1 MKRFAAYLPVHCSGE
16 PPTRIGWVP
25 APNAAAPGPIRFG
38 IGHTS
43 TDLLTGVVT
52 RAPWLHTEATWLAQG
67 DDRQLAVMS
76 ADQPIEVWR
85 KVPGFIERVSRS
97 GAIFRAAVPR
107 RSRQRQ

>member
-38 IGHTS
+38 IGHTC
-43 TDLLTGVVT
+43 TDLLTGEII
-52 RAPWLHTEATWLAQG
+52 RAARLDTEVTWLVLG

-76 ADQPIEVWR
+76 AERPIEVWR
-85 KVPGFIERVSRS
+85 KVPGFVERVSRS

-107 RSRQRQ
+107 RPR